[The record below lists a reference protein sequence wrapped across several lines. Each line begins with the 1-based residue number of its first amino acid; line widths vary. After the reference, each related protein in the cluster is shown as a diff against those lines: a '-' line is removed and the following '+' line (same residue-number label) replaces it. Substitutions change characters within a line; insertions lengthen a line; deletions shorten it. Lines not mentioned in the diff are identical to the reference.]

1 MPAIKFG
8 NAASLLAAALAL
20 SSTSAVLAQEPPLEA
35 QASRTATFD
44 IPSQPLAQALTA
56 FGRQSGMQIAVDT
69 AAVAGKTS
77 GSVSGTMTAEQ
88 ALRQLLAG
96 SGLTYQFTSANA
108 VTVAGAAP
116 GAGLE
121 RRAARSRAR
130 AGRRTAGAG
139 RDRQPAAALRRRP
152 GRARRQGRPARQPRL
167 HGHAVQRDDLH
178 REVHAESAGAHA
190 DRRARR
196 RSHHSPGLAERQRV
210 RRPRHDPRHP
220 RDQPQLRAGR
230 PLRHRARPGGHDRRR
245 TGRGVPRPL
254 RLPERRPAER
264 RRRHHQPGA
273 QARHQR
279 ADHPGERALPV
290 RRPARRHGRYRPPL
304 RSRPVRSA
312 CGPTRPIPAAI
323 RR

>member
-77 GSVSGTMTAEQ
+77 GSVNGTMTAEQ

-116 GAGLE
+116 GPGSSAVQLDPV
-121 RRAARSRAR
+121 RV
-130 AGRRTAGAG
+130 
-139 RDRQPAAALRRRP
+139 QAAAPPAQAEIGNLPPPYAGGQVARGGKVGLLGNRDFMDTPFSETTYTEKYMQDQQARTLTDVLAGDPTVRLGWPNGNVFDDRVMIRGILVFEPQLRP
-152 GRARRQGRPARQPRL
+152 GR
-167 HGHAVQRDDLH
+167 
-178 REVHAESAGAHA
+178 S
-190 DRRARR
+190 
-196 RSHHSPGLAERQRV
+196 
-210 RRPRHDPRHP
+210 
-220 RDQPQLRAGR
+220 
-230 PLRHRARPGGHDRRR
+230 LRHRARPGGHDRHR
-245 TGRGVPRPL
+245 TGRGVPRTV

-273 QARHQR
+273 QARDQR
-279 ADHPGERALPV
+279 ADHAGERSLPV
-290 RRPARRHGRYRPPL
+290 RRPARRHRRCRPPL
-304 RSRPVRSA
+304 RSRP
-312 CGPTRPIPAAI
+312 GDRPAGQRDLLPAAI